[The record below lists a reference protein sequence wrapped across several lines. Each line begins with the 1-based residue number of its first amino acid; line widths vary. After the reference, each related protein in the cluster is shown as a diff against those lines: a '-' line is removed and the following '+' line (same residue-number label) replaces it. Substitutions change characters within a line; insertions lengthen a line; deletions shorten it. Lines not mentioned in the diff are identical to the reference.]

1 MIFYTESLKNIWK
14 GVIRLNNNDGWIKLY
29 RKFKSWG
36 WYQNS
41 NIKSVFIHCLISAN
55 FADGE
60 YEGEKIPRGSFVASY
75 AQIAAELGMAKTTLY
90 RSLQQLSDSGEI
102 KVERQRNGKNTV
114 FTVQNYSDYQGSGTE
129 MERKW
134 NDNGTEVER
143 KRNDGG
149 TDTIYKNKKKNKN
162 NKKERNAPPSGDFS
176 ENESD
181 TYGYD
186 YGDPFVERMEI

>member
-162 NKKERNAPPSGDFS
+162 NKKERNAPPSGEFS

>member
-1 MIFYTESLKNIWK
+1 M
-14 GVIRLNNNDGWIKLY
+14 IRLNNNDGWIKLY

-102 KVERQRNGKNTV
+102 KVARQRNGKNTV
-114 FTVQNYSDYQGSGTE
+114 FPVQNYSDYQGSGTE

-134 NDNGTEVER
+134 NDNGTEVEH

-162 NKKERNAPPSGDFS
+162 NKKERNTPPSGDFS

>member
-1 MIFYTESLKNIWK
+1 M
-14 GVIRLNNNDGWIKLY
+14 IRLNNNDGWIKLY

-60 YEGEKIPRGSFVASY
+60 YEVEKIPRGSFVASY

-162 NKKERNAPPSGDFS
+162 NKKERNAPPSGEFS

-186 YGDPFVERMEI
+186 YDDPFVERMEI

>member
-134 NDNGTEVER
+134 NDNGTEMER

-186 YGDPFVERMEI
+186 YDDPFVERMEI

>member
-1 MIFYTESLKNIWK
+1 M
-14 GVIRLNNNDGWIKLY
+14 IRLNNNDGWIKLY

-149 TDTIYKNKKKNKN
+149 TDTIYKNKKTNKN
-162 NKKERNAPPSGDFS
+162 NKKESNAPPSGEFS

>member
-1 MIFYTESLKNIWK
+1 
-14 GVIRLNNNDGWIKLY
+14 
-29 RKFKSWG
+29 
-36 WYQNS
+36 
-41 NIKSVFIHCLISAN
+41 
-55 FADGE
+55 
-60 YEGEKIPRGSFVASY
+60 
-75 AQIAAELGMAKTTLY
+75 
-90 RSLQQLSDSGEI
+90 
-102 KVERQRNGKNTV
+102 
-114 FTVQNYSDYQGSGTE
+114 